1 MTGRC
6 DVMARQ
12 KLKAKEKKTQKIT
25 KYGLIEKSQETG
37 KQNNISNKVS
47 DFSLDKKQSKGQNE
61 EKTKEEKQGG
71 RTARLASL
79 KKNKRVEELAI
90 ILKKE

>member
-1 MTGRC
+1 
-6 DVMARQ
+6 MARQ

-47 DFSLDKKQSKGQNE
+47 DFSLDKNKVKGKMKKKQK
-61 EKTKEEKQGG
+61 
-71 RTARLASL
+71 
-79 KKNKRVEELAI
+79 KKNRVGEQLA
-90 ILKKE
+90 LLH